1 MLCWSIIAFAP
12 HGLGQE
18 YQGKQL
24 VRAELLA
31 ATNAVVPGKP
41 FTVGLLLRMAPAWH
55 TYWKFSGDAGLPSEM
70 KWKLPPGW
78 KIGEIQW
85 PIPLKTIDPG
95 DIQTYGYENEVL
107 LMQEIT
113 PPNVVAGI
121 GDAGNVGRAN
131 HEPGSSIPA
140 TTVKLSADASWL
152 VCERICIPGGA
163 TLQLELPASTTSQLA
178 NTELFARYRRL
189 LPQNWPGANV
199 ATADWSRVGSDLRL
213 KVTSETLAN
222 YSAVDFFPLPEQS
235 TVVGHPRIESR
246 SKNEVVF
253 RIPIE
258 SSEKNLSSMAGL
270 LVFSHQPNGE
280 DRAAWQIA
288 TPTVVSAARPAP
300 VRGIFTFLL
309 FGFLGGIILN
319 LMPCVLPVISLK
331 IFGFIQQAGQ
341 SRQKILRS
349 GVAFT
354 IGIFAWFITLALL
367 LIALKAAGRDVTWG
381 GFQFTN
387 AYFVLAL
394 SVIVLV
400 FALNL
405 FGVFEIS
412 LPQSMTRG
420 LLSTTERKD
429 DLGSFFQGVF
439 ATVLATPCTAPFLGT
454 ALGFAFSQ
462 SPAIILSMFVAI
474 AAGMSAPYLLLSAQP
489 AWLRLLPK
497 PGPWMLHVKQ
507 FMGFLLL
514 ATLLFLLYV
523 LGAQR
528 GLEGAIWASCF
539 LLVISVACWMKGAF
553 VVPTA
558 SVLKRSV
565 VLVLMLVLVFMSGIY
580 FIGDKFHSGNI
591 ASADSRLR
599 GDWQAFTP
607 ERLQT
612 ELEQGRFVFVDFT
625 AAWCLTCKF
634 NEASVLESAEVRQA
648 FQRHRIV
655 KMKAD
660 WTNGD
665 PAITKL
671 LQHFGRPGVPLYVLY
686 PGKNDEP
693 IVFPELLTKSMVL
706 EKLETSAPHNKATG
720 MPRISVSSVVNAP
733 AEKVWAVIRRFDAVV
748 DWLPFVK
755 SSPIEDGGDPTRVGC
770 IRVLTQ
776 TDGEVFREVLVALSD
791 AERSYSY
798 TFVSSPVPVRNHQ
811 TTLHVLPITDGDRSY
826 VEWSSRFE
834 IDPECEAQL
843 VDLMN
848 RNFLAGLRNLAEKF
862 NRDRAASP

>member
-1 MLCWSIIAFAP
+1 MRLASRLVLCSLLCWLLVAVAP
-12 HGLGQE
+12 HGFAQT

-24 VRAELLA
+24 VRPEFLA
-31 ATNAVVPGKP
+31 DTTAIVPGKS
-41 FTVGLLLRMAPAWH
+41 FTVGLLLRMAPGWH
-55 TYWKFSGDAGLPSEM
+55 TYWKFSGDAGLPTEL

-78 KIGEIQW
+78 KIGDIQW

-95 DIQTYGYENEVL
+95 DIQTYGYVDEVL
-107 LMQEIT
+107 LMQEVT
-113 PPNVVAGI
+113 PPPKIENSPIELG
-121 GDAGNVGRAN
+121 
-131 HEPGSSIPA
+131 
-140 TTVKLSADASWL
+140 ADASWL
-152 VCERICIPGGA
+152 VCEKICIPGSA
-163 TLQLELPASTTSQLA
+163 TLQLELPISATSQPA

-199 ATADWSRVGSDLRL
+199 AAAEWRRAGSDLRL
-213 KVTSETLAN
+213 KVTSEALAD
-222 YSAVDFFPLPEQS
+222 YPALEFFPLPDQA
-235 TVVGHPRIESR
+235 TVVGHPTIESR
-246 SKNEVVF
+246 NKNEIVF

-258 SSEKNLSSMAGL
+258 SSGKNLSSIAGL
-270 LVFSHQPNGE
+270 IVFSEQPNGE

-288 TPTVVSAARPAP
+288 VPSTVSAARPAP
-300 VRGIFTFLL
+300 ARGIFPFLL

-354 IGIFAWFITLALL
+354 LGIFAWFIVLALL

-387 AYFVLAL
+387 PYFVLGL

-420 LLSTTERKD
+420 LLSTTARKD

-462 SPAIILSMFVAI
+462 SAAIILAMFIAI

-489 AWLRLLPK
+489 AWLRFLPK

-514 ATLLFLLYV
+514 ATLLFLLYI

-528 GLEGAIWASCF
+528 GLDGAMWASCF
-539 LLVISVACWMKGAF
+539 LLVVSIACWMKGAF
-553 VVPTA
+553 VSPTA
-558 SVLKRSV
+558 TGTKRTIVRVLM
-565 VLVLMLVLVFMSGIY
+565 LMLVLGSGVY
-580 FIGDKFHSGNI
+580 LIGDKFQSAKI
-591 ASADSRLR
+591 ASADSRLS
-599 GDWQAFTP
+599 GNWQAFTP
-607 ERLQT
+607 ERLQA
-612 ELEQGRFVFVDFT
+612 ELEQGHTVFVDFT

-634 NEASVLESAEVRQA
+634 NEANVLEAQDVKDA
-648 FQRHRIV
+648 FQRHGIV
-655 KMKAD
+655 KLKAD

-671 LQHFGRPGVPLYVLY
+671 LRQFGRPGVPLYVLY
-686 PGKNDEP
+686 PADNEEP
-693 IVFPELLTKSMVL
+693 IVLPELLTKSML
-706 EKLETSAPHNKATG
+706 LDKLETVAG
-720 MPRISVSSVVNAP
+720 
-733 AEKVWAVIRRFDAVV
+733 
-748 DWLPFVK
+748 
-755 SSPIEDGGDPTRVGC
+755 RV
-770 IRVLTQ
+770 
-776 TDGEVFREVLVALSD
+776 
-791 AERSYSY
+791 
-798 TFVSSPVPVRNHQ
+798 
-811 TTLHVLPITDGDRSY
+811 
-826 VEWSSRFE
+826 
-834 IDPECEAQL
+834 
-843 VDLMN
+843 
-848 RNFLAGLRNLAEKF
+848 
-862 NRDRAASP
+862 ASQY

>member
-1 MLCWSIIAFAP
+1 MFALAP
-12 HGLGQE
+12 QGLAQE

-24 VRAELLA
+24 VRPELLA
-31 ATNAVVPGKP
+31 DTDAVVAGKP

-55 TYWKFSGDAGLPSEM
+55 TYWKFSGDAGLPTEL
-70 KWKLPPGW
+70 KWKLPAGW

-113 PPNVVAGI
+113 PPAKF
-121 GDAGNVGRAN
+121 D
-131 HEPGSSIPA
+131 GSS
-140 TTVKLSADASWL
+140 VKLSADASWL

-163 TLQLELPASTTSQLA
+163 TLQLELPVSTTSQPA
-178 NTELFARYRRL
+178 NAELFARYRRL
-189 LPQNWPGANV
+189 LPKNWPGSNIANSY
-199 ATADWSRVGSDLRL
+199 WSRVGSDLRL
-213 KVTSETLAN
+213 KVTGESLAS
-222 YSAVDFFPLPEQS
+222 YLAVDFFPLPEQS
-235 TVVGHPRIESR
+235 TIVGHPRIESR
-246 SKNEVVF
+246 NKNELMF

-270 LVFSHQPNGE
+270 IVFAKQPNGE
-280 DRAAWQIA
+280 DRAAWQMTSA
-288 TPTVVSAARPAP
+288 TAESQTGLSASLSATTPAP

-309 FGFLGGIILN
+309 FGFIGGIILN

-341 SRQKILRS
+341 SRRKILRS
-349 GVAFT
+349 GIAFT
-354 IGIFAWFITLALL
+354 IGIFAWFIALALL
-367 LIALKAAGRDVTWG
+367 LIALKGAGRDVTWG

-387 AYFVLAL
+387 AYFVLVL

-412 LPQSMTRG
+412 LSQSMTRS

-429 DLGSFFQGVF
+429 LLGSFFQGVF

-454 ALGFAFSQ
+454 ALGFAFTQ
-462 SPAIILSMFVAI
+462 SPVIILAMFIAI

-489 AWLRLLPK
+489 AWLRFLPR

-539 LLVISVACWMKGAF
+539 LLVISVVCWMKGAF

-558 SVLKRSV
+558 SAAKRSV
-565 VLVLMLVLVFMSGIY
+565 VLILALVLVLGSGIY
-580 FIGDKFHSGNI
+580 FIGNKFYSATI

-634 NEASVLESAEVRQA
+634 NEASVLESAEVREA
-648 FQRHRIV
+648 FQRHAIV
-655 KMKAD
+655 KLKAD

-665 PAITKL
+665 PVITKL

-686 PGKNDEP
+686 PGKNEEP
-693 IVFPELLTKSMVL
+693 IVFPELLTKSMLL
-706 EKLETSAPHNKATG
+706 EQLESST
-720 MPRISVSSVVNAP
+720 RRVVS
-733 AEKVWAVIRRFDAVV
+733 
-748 DWLPFVK
+748 
-755 SSPIEDGGDPTRVGC
+755 
-770 IRVLTQ
+770 Q
-776 TDGEVFREVLVALSD
+776 
-791 AERSYSY
+791 
-798 TFVSSPVPVRNHQ
+798 
-811 TTLHVLPITDGDRSY
+811 
-826 VEWSSRFE
+826 
-834 IDPECEAQL
+834 
-843 VDLMN
+843 
-848 RNFLAGLRNLAEKF
+848 
-862 NRDRAASP
+862 

>member
-1 MLCWSIIAFAP
+1 MRLALRVAIGALLCWSIVAFAP

-18 YQGKQL
+18 YKGKQL

-31 ATNAVVPGKP
+31 DTNAVVPGKS

-55 TYWKFSGDAGLPSEM
+55 TYWKFSGDAGLPTEL

-95 DIQTYGYENEVL
+95 DIQTYGYENEVM
-107 LMQEIT
+107 LMQEIA
-113 PPNVVAGI
+113 PPTKL
-121 GDAGNVGRAN
+121 D
-131 HEPGSSIPA
+131 SSS
-140 TTVKLSADASWL
+140 VKLSADASWL

-163 TLQLELPASTTSQLA
+163 TLQLELPVSTTSQPA
-178 NTELFARYRRL
+178 NTELFTRYRRL

-199 ATADWSRVGSDLRL
+199 AKADWSRVGSDLRL
-213 KVTSETLAN
+213 KVTSESLAS
-222 YSAVDFFPLPEQS
+222 YPAVDFFPLPEQN

-246 SKNEVVF
+246 NKNKIVF

-270 LVFSHQPNGE
+270 VVLSHQPNGE

-288 TPTVVSAARPAP
+288 TPPAVSAARPGPAP

-309 FGFLGGIILN
+309 FGFIGGIILN

-349 GVAFT
+349 GIAFA
-354 IGIFAWFITLALL
+354 IGIFVWFIALALL

-387 AYFVLAL
+387 AYFVLVL

-429 DLGSFFQGVF
+429 HLGSFFQGVF

-462 SPAIILSMFVAI
+462 SSAIILSMFVAV

-489 AWLRLLPK
+489 AWLRFLPR

-553 VVPTA
+553 VLPTSSA
-558 SVLKRSV
+558 AKRSIT
-565 VLVLMLVLVFMSGIY
+565 LVLMLVLVFASGIY
-580 FIGDKFHSGNI
+580 FIGNKFHSANI

-607 ERLQT
+607 ERLQG
-612 ELEQGRFVFVDFT
+612 ELEQSRVVFVDFT

-634 NEASVLESAEVRQA
+634 NEASVLESTEVRQA
-648 FQRHRIV
+648 FQRHGIV
-655 KMKAD
+655 KLKAD

-665 PAITKL
+665 PVITKL

-686 PGKNDEP
+686 PGIKEEP
-693 IVFPELLTKSMVL
+693 IVFPELLTKSMLL
-706 EKLETSAPHNKATG
+706 EKLEKSA
-720 MPRISVSSVVNAP
+720 R
-733 AEKVWAVIRRFDAVV
+733 
-748 DWLPFVK
+748 
-755 SSPIEDGGDPTRVGC
+755 
-770 IRVLTQ
+770 Q
-776 TDGEVFREVLVALSD
+776 VAS
-791 AERSYSY
+791 
-798 TFVSSPVPVRNHQ
+798 Q
-811 TTLHVLPITDGDRSY
+811 
-826 VEWSSRFE
+826 
-834 IDPECEAQL
+834 
-843 VDLMN
+843 
-848 RNFLAGLRNLAEKF
+848 
-862 NRDRAASP
+862 